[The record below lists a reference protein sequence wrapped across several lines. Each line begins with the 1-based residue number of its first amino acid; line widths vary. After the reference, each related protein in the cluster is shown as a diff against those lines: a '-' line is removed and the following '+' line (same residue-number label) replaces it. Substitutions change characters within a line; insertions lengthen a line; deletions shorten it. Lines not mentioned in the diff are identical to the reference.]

1 MNFCCVLGKI
11 ITDINFNFMIEKK
24 RYSIISFYMQLK
36 NKSIIF
42 VEAYNEIAD
51 LCYQYLK
58 KGDNICINGYLDN
71 KNILKIVI
79 EEICVED
86 KI

>member
-51 LCYQYLK
+51 LCYQY
-58 KGDNICINGYLDN
+58 
-71 KNILKIVI
+71 
-79 EEICVED
+79 
-86 KI
+86 